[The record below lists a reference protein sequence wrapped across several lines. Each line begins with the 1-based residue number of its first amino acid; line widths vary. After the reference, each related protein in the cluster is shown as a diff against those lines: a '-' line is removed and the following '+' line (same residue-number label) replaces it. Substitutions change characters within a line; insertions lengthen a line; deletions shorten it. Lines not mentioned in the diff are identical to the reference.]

1 MLRKLVSTLALGATL
16 VGVVGSEA
24 SAQPVGTGAGVTV
37 AVPPVYVAVG
47 SPGPGYVWVPR
58 FHRWCYVGPAYAPA
72 WGPAYWPA
80 PAPYVYAPRVFVRGH
95 WERGYRFGR

>member
-24 SAQPVGTGAGVTV
+24 SAQPVATRVV
-37 AVPPVYVAVG
+37 VSVPPVYVSVVAG

-58 FHRWCYVGPAYAPA
+58 FHRWCYVGAA
-72 WGPAYWPA
+72 WAPAYWRVPA
-80 PAPYVYAPRVFVRGH
+80 PHGYAPRPFVRAH
-95 WERGYRFGR
+95 WERGFRYGR

>member
-16 VGVVGSEA
+16 VGVVGSQA
-24 SAQPVGTGAGVTV
+24 SAQPVGTEVGVTV

-58 FHRWCYVGPAYAPA
+58 LHRWCYVGPAYAPA

-80 PAPYVYAPRVFVRGH
+80 PAPYFYGPRVFVRGH
-95 WERGYRFGR
+95 WDRGYRFGR